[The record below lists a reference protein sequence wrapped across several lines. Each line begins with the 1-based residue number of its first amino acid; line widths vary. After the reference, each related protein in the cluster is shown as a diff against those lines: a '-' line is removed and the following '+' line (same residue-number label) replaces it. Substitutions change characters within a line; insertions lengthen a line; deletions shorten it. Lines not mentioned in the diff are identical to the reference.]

1 MMHNGV
7 LSKKDLGQKKQ
18 KKKISLR
25 KKLKIVEEAS
35 IEESQESNSKNQK
48 TNYNLVI
55 PEAKKE
61 TDIKSK
67 IKALKERKKNGK

>member
-35 IEESQESNSKNQK
+35 IEES
-48 TNYNLVI
+48 
-55 PEAKKE
+55 
-61 TDIKSK
+61 
-67 IKALKERKKNGK
+67 